1 MELWD
6 ILFHELPFC
15 SFMHS
20 LPENEKNIPMESV
33 FRHNKKKLPSAL
45 PASLFNVLIMTY
57 FNLFQKS
64 SICRIEQLA
73 RLFFPLKYHKPI
85 TDINQI
91 LISIRSI
98 QSNKR

>member
-1 MELWD
+1 MNCLFVVLC
-6 ILFHELPFC
+6 ILYLKMKKIFLCE
-15 SFMHS
+15 
-20 LPENEKNIPMESV
+20 ESV

-91 LISIRSI
+91 LISIRSV
-98 QSNKR
+98 QSNKRWILL